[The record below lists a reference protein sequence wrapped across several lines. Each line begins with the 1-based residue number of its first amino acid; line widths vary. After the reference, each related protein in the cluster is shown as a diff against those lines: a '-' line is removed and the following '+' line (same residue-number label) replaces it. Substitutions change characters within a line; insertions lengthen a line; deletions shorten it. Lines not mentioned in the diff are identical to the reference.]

1 MPIDSLNEA
10 YGESD
15 AGPVK
20 HPDLGLNNFPD
31 ENPNPV
37 MRLSRQG
44 QILYANRASA
54 PLLKTWQ
61 QQVGDSI
68 RGESL
73 SILNEAVD
81 SGSLRQAD
89 FACEGRMFTVVFA
102 PLAGSD
108 YLNVYAL
115 DTTEM
120 KTVELALQSALDE
133 IGQLKNRLQQENH
146 YLQDEIKQVHSA
158 DAMIGDS
165 EAQKKLLRKIG
176 QVTNTDTTVL
186 ITGETG
192 TGKELVA
199 RAIHAGSDRKRPL
212 VKVNCAALPVG
223 LIESELFGHEK
234 GAFTGAV
241 SRKTGRF
248 ELADGG
254 TIFLDEIGDLPL
266 ELQSKLLRVLQEGE
280 IERVGGEHTIQVD
293 VRVIAATNRILAQ
306 SISDGEFRE
315 DLFYRLNVFP
325 ITSPPLRNRKKDI
338 AMLAHHFLRKYGKKI
353 GKRIDTIDAPTLAR
367 LQAYNW
373 PGNIRELENII
384 ERALILSEGNTL
396 QLDEAF
402 DLNITPNER
411 SGGRTIREVELEM
424 MQSALEDCQWVI
436 EGHGGAAK
444 RLGVAPSTLRERI
457 KKYGLQ
463 RSGSDL
469 QTPVSM
475 TARQAA
481 LAIE

>member
-1 MPIDSLNEA
+1 MLTDSLNEE
-10 YGESD
+10 YRESD
-15 AGPVK
+15 AGQSK
-20 HPDLGLNNFPD
+20 DQDRGLSNFPD

-37 MRLSRQG
+37 MRLSKQG
-44 QILYANRASA
+44 RLLYANRASA
-54 PLLKTWQ
+54 PLLKTWN
-61 QQVGDSI
+61 QQVGGRI

-73 SILNEAVD
+73 SLLMEAVD
-81 SGSLRQAD
+81 SASLRQAD
-89 FACEGRMFTVVFA
+89 FTCEGKMFTVVFA
-102 PLAGSD
+102 PVPGSD

-115 DTTEM
+115 DTTDM
-120 KTVELALQSALDE
+120 KKVELALQSALDE
-133 IGQLKNRLQQENH
+133 IGLLKNRLQQENH
-146 YLQDEIKQVHSA
+146 YLQDEIKQVHGD
-158 DAMIGDS
+158 DAIIGDS
-165 EAQKKLLRKIG
+165 EAQKKLLRKVR
-176 QVTNTDTTVL
+176 QVTRTDTTVL

-192 TGKELVA
+192 TGKELIA

-234 GAFTGAV
+234 GAFTGA
-241 SRKTGRF
+241 SARKIGRF

-280 IERVGGEHTIQVD
+280 IERVGGDHTIQVD

-306 SISDGEFRE
+306 SIGEGEFRE

-338 AMLAHHFLRKYGKKI
+338 AMLTHHFLRKYGKKI
-353 GKRIDTIDAPTLAR
+353 GKHIDTIDAPTLAR

-384 ERALILSEGNTL
+384 ERAIILSEGNSL

-402 DLNITPNER
+402 DLNITPNAR
-411 SGGRTIREVELEM
+411 SGGQTIREVELEM
-424 MQSALEDCQWVI
+424 MRSALEDCAWVI
-436 EGHGGAAK
+436 EGHSGAAE

-463 RSGSDL
+463 RNGPETFKRL
-469 QTPVSM
+469 
-475 TARQAA
+475 
-481 LAIE
+481 LA